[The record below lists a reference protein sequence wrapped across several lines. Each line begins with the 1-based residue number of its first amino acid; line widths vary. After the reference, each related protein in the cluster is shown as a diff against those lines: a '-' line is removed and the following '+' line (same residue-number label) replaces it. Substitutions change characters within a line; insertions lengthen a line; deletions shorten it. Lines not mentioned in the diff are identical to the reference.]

1 MRTSDVFPSRFV
13 KAADIG
19 DKEVVVT
26 IDRVEMEDVGD
37 DHKPV
42 AYFKGTEKGLV
53 LNRTNWDRISLAA
66 GTDDSDEWPGVRI
79 MLITEPVT
87 YGGKTSPA
95 IRVRAVKKRDT
106 QVPPSDGPGDE
117 IPF

>member
-19 DKEVVVT
+19 DKEVIVT

-42 AYFKGTEKGLV
+42 E
-53 LNRTNWDRISLAA
+53 
-66 GTDDSDEWPGVRI
+66 
-79 MLITEPVT
+79 
-87 YGGKTSPA
+87 PA
-95 IRVRAVKKRDT
+95 IRVRAIKRRDT
-106 QVPPSDGPGDE
+106 QASPSDDGPDDE